1 MPAQGGPGGIDLIL
15 TVTLN
20 PAVDRTCRVECLEP
34 GRVNRMKSVCSV
46 AGGKGINVARV
57 LRSFH
62 MPAAAAGFLGGP
74 GGRFIEKSMEEAG
87 IECHFTKIRGETRTN
102 TNILGEDG
110 TVTELLEPGPPVTEK
125 ELEEFRKQ
133 FSGCLERCGT
143 VVLSGSAPEGV
154 PGDIYRQLIA
164 ECHAAGSRV
173 LLDTSGDLLREGVK
187 ALPDL
192 VKPNRKELEYLA
204 GRELLSRE
212 ALLKEA
218 RNLVRSGVGRVVV
231 SLGEEGLLYVDREQ
245 ELYQPARR
253 VAAVNTVGCGDTVT
267 ASFCMSLLAGE
278 GADVSLQKA
287 SALAAVNA
295 VRGGNGN
302 ISMEAYLELL

>member
-1 MPAQGGPGGIDLIL
+1 MIL

-20 PAVDRTCRVECLEP
+20 PAVDRTCRVECLAP
-34 GRVNRMKSVCSV
+34 GRVNRMKSVHSV

-62 MPAAAAGFLGGP
+62 MPAAAAGFLGGS

-110 TVTELLEPGPPVTEK
+110 AVTELLEPGPPVTEK
-125 ELEEFRKQ
+125 ELAQFRKQ
-133 FSGCLERCGT
+133 FLGCLERCGT

-154 PGDIYRQLIA
+154 PEDIYGQLIE
-164 ECHAAGSRV
+164 ECHAAGCRV
-173 LLDTSGDLLREGVK
+173 LLDTSGELLREGAK

-204 GRELLSRE
+204 GRELLNRE
-212 ALLKEA
+212 ELLKEA
-218 RNLVRSGVGRVVV
+218 RNLVCSGVGRVVV

-245 ELYQPARR
+245 ELYQPAKR

-278 GADVSLQKA
+278 VADISLRKA

>member
-1 MPAQGGPGGIDLIL
+1 MGGL
-15 TVTLN
+15 
-20 PAVDRTCRVECLEP
+20 
-34 GRVNRMKSVCSV
+34 
-46 AGGKGINVARV
+46 
-57 LRSFH
+57 
-62 MPAAAAGFLGGP
+62 
-74 GGRFIEKSMEEAG
+74 GGRFIESSMEEAG

-110 TVTELLEPGPPVTEK
+110 AVTELLEPGPPVTEK
-125 ELEEFRKQ
+125 ELAQFRKQ
-133 FSGCLERCGT
+133 FLGCLERCGT

-154 PGDIYRQLIA
+154 PENIYGQLIE
-164 ECHAAGSRV
+164 ECHAAGCRV
-173 LLDTSGDLLREGVK
+173 LLDTSGELLREGAK

-204 GRELLSRE
+204 GRELPSKE
-212 ALLKEA
+212 ELLKEA
-218 RNLVRSGVGRVVV
+218 RGLVRSGVGRVVV

-245 ELYQPARR
+245 ELYQPAKR

-278 GADVSLQKA
+278 AVDISLRKA

>member
-1 MPAQGGPGGIDLIL
+1 MIL

-20 PAVDRTCRVECLEP
+20 PAVDRTCRMESLEP
-34 GRVNRMKSVCSV
+34 GRVNRIKSVHSV

-62 MPAAAAGFLGGP
+62 MPAAGAGFLGGL
-74 GGRFIEKSMEEAG
+74 GGRFIESSMEEAG

-110 TVTELLEPGPPVTEK
+110 AVTELLEPGPPVTEK
-125 ELEEFRKQ
+125 ELAQFRKQ
-133 FSGCLERCGT
+133 FLGCLERCGT

-154 PGDIYRQLIA
+154 PENIYGQLIE
-164 ECHAAGSRV
+164 ECHAAGCRV
-173 LLDTSGDLLREGVK
+173 LLDTSGELLREGAK

-204 GRELLSRE
+204 GRELPSRE
-212 ALLKEA
+212 ELLKEA
-218 RNLVRSGVGRVVV
+218 RGLVRSGVGRVVV

-245 ELYQPARR
+245 ELYQPAKR

-278 GADVSLQKA
+278 AADISLRKA

-295 VRGGNGN
+295 VGGGNGN

>member
-1 MPAQGGPGGIDLIL
+1 MIL

-20 PAVDRTCRVECLEP
+20 PAVDRTCRMESLEP
-34 GRVNRMKSVCSV
+34 GRVNRIKSVHSV

-62 MPAAAAGFLGGP
+62 MPAAGAGFLGGL
-74 GGRFIEKSMEEAG
+74 GGRFIESSMEEAG

-110 TVTELLEPGPPVTEK
+110 AVTELLEPGPPVTEK
-125 ELEEFRKQ
+125 ELAQFRKQ
-133 FSGCLERCGT
+133 FLGCLERCGT

-154 PGDIYRQLIA
+154 PENIYGQLIE
-164 ECHAAGSRV
+164 ECHAAGCRV
-173 LLDTSGDLLREGVK
+173 LLDTSGELLREGAK

-204 GRELLSRE
+204 GRELPSRE
-212 ALLKEA
+212 ELLKEA
-218 RNLVRSGVGRVVV
+218 RGLVRSGVGRVVV

-245 ELYQPARR
+245 ELYQPAKR

-278 GADVSLQKA
+278 AVDISLRKA
-287 SALAAVNA
+287 SALAGVNA

>member
-1 MPAQGGPGGIDLIL
+1 MIL

-20 PAVDRTCRVECLEP
+20 PAVDRTCRMESLEP
-34 GRVNRMKSVCSV
+34 GRVNRIKSVHSV

-62 MPAAAAGFLGGP
+62 MPAAGAGFLGGP
-74 GGRFIEKSMEEAG
+74 GGRFIQNSMEEAG

-110 TVTELLEPGPPVTEK
+110 AVTELLEPGPPVTEK
-125 ELEEFRKQ
+125 ELAQFRKQ

-154 PGDIYRQLIA
+154 PEDIYRQLIE
-164 ECHAAGSRV
+164 ECHAAGRRV
-173 LLDTSGDLLREGVK
+173 LLDTSGELLREGAK

-204 GRELLSRE
+204 GRELPSRE
-212 ALLKEA
+212 ELLKEA
-218 RNLVRSGVGRVVV
+218 RGLVRSGVRRVVV

-245 ELYQPARR
+245 ELYQPAKR

-278 GADVSLQKA
+278 AADISLRKA

>member
-1 MPAQGGPGGIDLIL
+1 MIL

-20 PAVDRTCRVECLEP
+20 PAVDRTCRMESLEP
-34 GRVNRMKSVCSV
+34 GRVNRIKSVHSV

-62 MPAAAAGFLGGP
+62 MPAAGAGFLGGP
-74 GGRFIEKSMEEAG
+74 GGRFIENSMEEAG

-110 TVTELLEPGPPVTEK
+110 AVTELLEPGPPVTEK
-125 ELEEFRKQ
+125 ELAQFRKQ

-154 PGDIYRQLIA
+154 PEDIYRQLIE
-164 ECHAAGSRV
+164 ECHAAGRRV
-173 LLDTSGDLLREGVK
+173 LLDTSGELLREGAK

-204 GRELLSRE
+204 GRELSSRE
-212 ALLKEA
+212 ELLKEA
-218 RNLVRSGVGRVVV
+218 RGLVRSGVGRVVV

-245 ELYQPARR
+245 ELYQPAKR
-253 VAAVNTVGCGDTVT
+253 VTAVNTVGCGDTVT

-278 GADVSLQKA
+278 AADISLRKA

-295 VRGGNGN
+295 VRGGNGY